1 MKKLVIVAVMLV
13 GFLTFAQEKVEQKG
27 DRKARM
33 ENRES
38 LSPEQQ
44 AELQVKRMTLD
55 LDLNS
60 KQQGEIKKIV
70 LEQAKKREAK
80 KTQWKANKEAGKTAS
95 KDEKFAMKNEA
106 LDEQI
111 AMKAEMKKILLTL
124 FVCFTLASVS
134 LAQDPNFSQ
143 FFASALSHAD
153 RHISNFSILRS
164 QEDTLLK
171 RANLFLSKGPNLVV
185 LHL

>member
-13 GFLTFAQEKVEQKG
+13 GFLTFAQEKGEQKG

-106 LDEQI
+106 LDEHI
-111 AMKAEMKKILLTL
+111 AMKAEMKKILT
-124 FVCFTLASVS
+124 AE
-134 LAQDPNFSQ
+134 QFSKWEAKQ
-143 FFASALSHAD
+143 AERKDKMENRRD
-153 RHISNFSILRS
+153 RKAKKQNER
-164 QEDTLLK
+164 K
-171 RANLFLSKGPNLVV
+171 
-185 LHL
+185 